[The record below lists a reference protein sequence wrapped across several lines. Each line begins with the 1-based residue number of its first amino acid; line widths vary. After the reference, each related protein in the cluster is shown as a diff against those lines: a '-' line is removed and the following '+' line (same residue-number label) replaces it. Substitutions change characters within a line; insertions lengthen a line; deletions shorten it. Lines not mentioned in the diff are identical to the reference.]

1 MLKKVNLKNGG
12 AIEVRIE
19 NGQIEEVSYS
29 HGITTITKREE
40 KREIEFRLEN
50 IFVDDVEAFKDIL
63 RNIKDDADFFSYG
76 KELLDSRRNAKLK
89 TMLEYR
95 KECDRRLEQMQKEV
109 DKYTL

>member
-1 MLKKVNLKNGG
+1 MTTKVNLKNGG

-19 NGQIEEVSYS
+19 NGQIAEIFYM
-29 HGITTITKREE
+29 HGTKIITKREE

-50 IFVDDVEAFKDIL
+50 IFVDDVETFKDIL

-89 TMLEYR
+89 TMLDYR
-95 KECDRRLEQMQKEV
+95 KECERRLKQMQEEV
-109 DKYTL
+109 NKYTL